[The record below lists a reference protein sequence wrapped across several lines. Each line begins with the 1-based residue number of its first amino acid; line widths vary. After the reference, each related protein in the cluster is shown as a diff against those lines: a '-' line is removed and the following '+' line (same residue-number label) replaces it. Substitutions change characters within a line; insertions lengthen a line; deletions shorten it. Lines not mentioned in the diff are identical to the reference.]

1 MSEAPAITVDL
12 LPADAVLLDVREPS
26 EWTVGH
32 VEGATHVPMGEV
44 PIRLGELPAAAPL
57 YVICRSGQRSGQVV
71 LWLAENGVEAVNVA
85 GGMQAWA
92 AAGRAMVS
100 QNGATPIVA

>member
-1 MSEAPAITVDL
+1 MSDAPAITVNL
-12 LPADAVLLDVREPS
+12 LPTDAVLLDVREPD
-26 EWTVGH
+26 EWAAGH

-44 PIRLGELPAAAPL
+44 PIRVGELPAAAPL
-57 YVICRSGQRSGQVV
+57 YVICRSGKRSGEVV
-71 LWLAENGVEAVNVA
+71 LWLAEQGIDSVNVT

-100 QNGATPIVA
+100 QTGATPIVA

>member
-1 MSEAPAITVDL
+1 MSDAPAITVDL
-12 LPADAVLLDVREPS
+12 LPADAVLLDVREPD
-26 EWTVGH
+26 EWAAGH

-44 PIRLGELPAAAPL
+44 PIRVGELPAAAPL
-57 YVICRSGQRSGQVV
+57 YVICRSGKRSGEVV
-71 LWLAENGVEAVNVA
+71 LWLAEQGIDSVNVA

-100 QNGATPIVA
+100 QTGATPIVA

>member
-1 MSEAPAITVDL
+1 MSDAPAITVNL
-12 LPADAVLLDVREPS
+12 LPTDAVLLDVREPD
-26 EWTVGH
+26 EWAAGH

-44 PIRLGELPAAAPL
+44 PIRVGELPAAAPL
-57 YVICRSGQRSGQVV
+57 YVICRSGKRSGEVV
-71 LWLAENGVEAVNVA
+71 LWLAEQGIDSVNVA

-100 QNGATPIVA
+100 QTGATPIVA

>member
-1 MSEAPAITVDL
+1 MSDAPAITVDL
-12 LPADAVLLDVREPS
+12 LPTDAVLLDVREPA
-26 EWTVGH
+26 EWAAGH

-44 PIRLGELPAAAPL
+44 PIRVGELPAAAPL
-57 YVICRSGQRSGQVV
+57 YVICRSGKRSGEVV
-71 LWLAENGVEAVNVA
+71 LWLAEQGIDSVNVA

-100 QNGATPIVA
+100 QTGATPIVA